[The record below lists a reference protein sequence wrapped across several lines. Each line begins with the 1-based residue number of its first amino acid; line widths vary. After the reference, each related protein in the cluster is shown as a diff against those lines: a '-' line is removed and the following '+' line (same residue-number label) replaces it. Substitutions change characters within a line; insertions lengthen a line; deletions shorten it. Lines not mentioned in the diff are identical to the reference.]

1 MNNSAKKTVRYSLIF
16 LGVLFTLLVA
26 APFFIDA
33 NQYKSLIVDQ
43 AEKATGRHIEIGQ
56 LHASLFPWVGLRIED
71 VHVAN
76 PKGFAAGDLLQVKS
90 LDVQV
95 AVLPLL
101 GGRYQIERFVLDTP
115 KVQLN
120 RAADGFN
127 NWEDLLPA
135 DAAQAGDKAAAASAT
150 VSGQATQQVPVTE
163 QQAGGGILAALSAQS
178 LHMNDGEVHFI
189 DAQSGQN
196 IHLTALNVEVDDV
209 QMQRPVALR
218 MSGKLG
224 GDEFSVDGM
233 VGPVADIAT
242 FDAAHLPIKGHIT
255 VPAASLSNLSELAS
269 ELQVLGEGTLGLD
282 IQLEQRP
289 NGVRV
294 MAGSLKLHAAHDLS
308 LDVKAQMPDVK
319 RMQIEQLLVRVDGIE
334 LADINGNLTDITSKL
349 RYQLRVN
356 TPELSRLQLSQWVPE
371 LQSMYAAH
379 PAPWKTIKLGMLAAG
394 DAQEVDIRDLQLLL
408 NGELVQV
415 SGNINFSAAPD
426 IRLRLAS
433 RLLHVDP
440 WLPMPAP
447 REASANAS
455 VAVVPA
461 GAAIQMDSMALI
473 PNAYA
478 ADSAQSGAR
487 TAGDAS
493 NARTGDTAVV
503 QGNDKQVEPDLR
515 FLKPWKI
522 AMVMQ
527 VDQLLLR
534 GLDIGRLRADVNGR
548 SGVINV
554 DPLRFELAGGRVEEQ
569 ASINVGVYP
578 ATWTE
583 SVKVRDVQL
592 RPVLTALADND
603 MLSGSL
609 QMDTRLGGRGLLPEA
624 ALERLN
630 GTGNVLLRDGSIKG
644 FDIGAMLRNI
654 QNLGQGSGEQK
665 KTDFSQMSGSFKIT
679 NGVAKND
686 DLFVASPLFRLT
698 GYGMVNLPAKKMDYH
713 LKPRLVGTAVG
724 QGDSEAVRKG
734 LEVPLHLVGP
744 LDKPQV
750 KLEVS
755 IESLLGNREAIRE
768 IIKDPK
774 AMLRGLLG
782 GALPGQ
788 PAGNQNAQPQ
798 AEPAPAEPQQQT
810 APPAQPARPLEQ
822 LLNQVLPRF

>member
-1 MNNSAKKTVRYSLIF
+1 MKNSAKKTVRYSLIF

-43 AEKATGRHIEIGQ
+43 AEKATGRHIQIGQ
-56 LHASLFPWVGLRIED
+56 LHVSLFPWVGLRIED
-71 VHVAN
+71 VHIAN

-101 GGRYQIERFVLDTP
+101 GGSYQIERFVLDTP
-115 KVQLN
+115 KVQLT

-135 DAAQAGDKAAAASAT
+135 DTVQAGDSAAVSTVSAT
-150 VSGQATQQVPVTE
+150 KQLETATELQA
-163 QQAGGGILAALSAQS
+163 AGGILAALSAQS
-178 LHMNDGEVHFI
+178 LHMNDGEVHFV
-189 DAQSGQN
+189 DVQSGQN
-196 IHLTALNVEVDDV
+196 IDLTALNVEVDDV

-218 MSGKLG
+218 ISGKLG
-224 GDEFSVDGM
+224 GDGFSLDGM
-233 VGPVADIAT
+233 VGPVGDIAA
-242 FDAAHLPIKGHIT
+242 FDATRLPIKGRLT
-255 VPAASLSNLSELAS
+255 VVAARLSNLSKLATGL
-269 ELQVLGEGTLGLD
+269 EALGEGTLGLD

-294 MAGSLKLHAAHDLS
+294 MAGALELQAAHVLS

-319 RMQIEQLLVRVDGIE
+319 RMQVEQLLVRLDGIE
-334 LADINGNLTDITSKL
+334 LADINGNLTDISSQM

-379 PAPWKTIKLGMLAAG
+379 PAPWKTVKLGMLAAG
-394 DAQEVDIRDLQLLL
+394 DMQEVDIRDLQLLL
-408 NGELVQV
+408 NGELVQI
-415 SGNINFSAAPD
+415 SGNINFAAAPD

-433 RLLHVDP
+433 RLLHADP
-440 WLPMPAP
+440 WLPQPAP
-447 REASANAS
+447 SDASTNTA
-455 VAVVPA
+455 VAIAPSVPA
-461 GAAIQMDSMALI
+461 IQLDSMTLIPKAFAAIS
-473 PNAYA
+473 
-478 ADSAQSGAR
+478 
-487 TAGDAS
+487 
-493 NARTGDTAVV
+493 GDTPVV
-503 QGNDKQVEPDLR
+503 QENAKPVEPDLR

-548 SGVINV
+548 KGVISI

-569 ASINVGVYP
+569 AKINTSVYP
-578 ATWTE
+578 VTWTE

-592 RPVLTALADND
+592 RPVLMALADTD

-624 ALERLN
+624 ATERLN
-630 GTGNVLLRDGSIKG
+630 GTGNMLLRDGSIKG
-644 FDIGAMLRNI
+644 FDIAAILRNI
-654 QNLGQGSGEQK
+654 QTLGKDGSEQK

-679 NGVAKND
+679 NGIAKND

-698 GYGMVNLPAKKMDYH
+698 GYGMVNLPAKQMDYH

-724 QGDSEAVRKG
+724 QGDTAVVRKG
-734 LEVPLHLVGP
+734 LEVPIRLVGP

-750 KLEVS
+750 QLEVS

-774 AMLRGLLG
+774 GMLRGILG
-782 GALPGQ
+782 GTLPGQ
-788 PAGNQNAQPQ
+788 PAGNQDAQ
-798 AEPAPAEPQQQT
+798 ADAAPADPQQQT
-810 APPAQPARPLEQ
+810 APPAQPARPLDQ
-822 LLNQVLPRF
+822 LLNQVLPGF

>member
-1 MNNSAKKTVRYSLIF
+1 MNISAKKTVRYSLIF
-16 LGVLFTLLVA
+16 LAVVCALLVA

-71 VHVAN
+71 VHIAN
-76 PKGFAAGDLLQVKS
+76 PKGFAKGDLLQVKS

-95 AVLPLL
+95 AFIPLL
-101 GGRYQIERFVLDTP
+101 GGKYQIERFVLDTP

-127 NWEDLLPA
+127 NWEDLLPR
-135 DAAQAGDKAAAASAT
+135 DAALAGDKTAAS
-150 VSGQATQQVPVTE
+150 SGTAQAPVVE

-178 LHMNDGEVHFI
+178 LHMNDGEVHFV

-196 IHLTALNVEVDDV
+196 IHLTALNIQVDDV

-218 MSGKLG
+218 ASGKLG
-224 GDEFSVDGM
+224 GDDFALDGM
-233 VGPVADIAT
+233 VGPVGAVSAL
-242 FDAAHLPIKGHIT
+242 DAAHLPFKGHLT
-255 VPAASLSNLSELAS
+255 VPAAGMANLSKLVSGLEA
-269 ELQVLGEGTLGLD
+269 LGEGTLGLD
-282 IQLEQRP
+282 VQFEQRP

-294 MAGSLKLHAAHDLS
+294 MAGSLNLHAAHDL
-308 LDVKAQMPDVK
+308 LLNVKAQMPDAK
-319 RMQIEQLLVRVDGIE
+319 RMQIEQLLARMDGVE
-334 LADINGNLTDITSKL
+334 LADVNGNLTGIGGAVQ
-349 RYQLRVN
+349 YQLRVN
-356 TPELSRLQLSQWVPE
+356 TPELTRLQLSQWLPE

-379 PAPWKTIKLGMLAAG
+379 PAPWKTLKLGMLVAG
-394 DAQEVDIRDLQLLL
+394 DTQAVDIRDLQLLL

-415 SGNINFSAAPD
+415 SGNINFAADPD

-433 RLLHVDP
+433 HLLHADP
-440 WLPMPAP
+440 WLPQPAAEGSGNSALAPAP
-447 REASANAS
+447 S
-455 VAVVPA
+455 VTAGPA
-461 GAAIQMDSMALI
+461 DGMALI
-473 PNAYA
+473 SDAH
-478 ADSAQSGAR
+478 
-487 TAGDAS
+487 AGDM
-493 NARTGDTAVV
+493 AVEKV
-503 QGNDKQVEPDLR
+503 EDKPVEPDLR

-522 AMVMQ
+522 AVVMQ

-548 SGVINV
+548 NGVISM

-592 RPVLTALADND
+592 QPVLKALSDND

-624 ALERLN
+624 AMARLN

-644 FDIGAMLRNI
+644 FDIAAMLRNI
-654 QNLGQGSGEQK
+654 QNLGMGSGEQK

-698 GYGMVNLPAKKMDYH
+698 GYGVVNLLSKQMDYH

-734 LEVPLHLVGP
+734 LEVPLRLIGP

-774 AMLRGLLG
+774 AVLRGLLG

-788 PAGNQNAQPQ
+788 PASNQGAQS
-798 AEPAPAEPQQQT
+798 PAPARTDPQQQT
-810 APPAQPARPLEQ
+810 PPPAQPAKPLEQ

>member
-1 MNNSAKKTVRYSLIF
+1 MKNSAKKTIRYSLIF
-16 LGVLFTLLVA
+16 LGVLFVLLVA

-56 LHASLFPWVGLRIED
+56 LHVSLFPWVGLRIED
-71 VHVAN
+71 VHIAN
-76 PKGFAAGDLLQVKS
+76 PKGFADGDLLQVKS

-101 GGRYQIERFVLDTP
+101 GGSYQIERFVLDTP

-135 DAAQAGDKAAAASAT
+135 DAAQSGDSAAASPGTASGSAT
-150 VSGQATQQVPVTE
+150 KQQVVATE
-163 QQAGGGILAALSAQS
+163 LQEGGGILAALSAQS
-178 LHMNDGEVHFI
+178 LHMNDGEVHFV

-218 MSGKLG
+218 ISGKLG
-224 GDEFSVDGM
+224 GDGFSVDGM
-233 VGPVADIAT
+233 VGPVGDIAT
-242 FDAAHLPIKGHIT
+242 FDAAHLPIKGRLT
-255 VPAASLSNLSELAS
+255 VPTVSLSNLSELAS
-269 ELQVLGEGTLGLD
+269 GLEALGEGTLGLD

-294 MAGSLKLHAAHDLS
+294 MAGSLKLHAAHNLS
-308 LDVKAQMPDVK
+308 LDVKAQMPDEK
-319 RMQIEQLLVRVDGIE
+319 RMQVEQLLVRLDGIE
-334 LADINGNLTDITSKL
+334 LADINGNVTGISSKM

-379 PAPWKTIKLGMLAAG
+379 PAPWKTVKLGMLAAG
-394 DAQEVDIRDLQLLL
+394 DTQEVDIRDLQLLL

-415 SGNINFSAAPD
+415 SGNINFAKAPD

-433 RLLHVDP
+433 RLLHADP
-440 WLPMPAP
+440 WLPQPAP
-447 REASANAS
+447 SEASANTS
-455 VAVVPA
+455 VAVAPSVTA
-461 GAAIQMDSMALI
+461 TMQVGASALI
-473 PNAYA
+473 SAAYA
-478 ADSAQSGAR
+478 ADSA
-487 TAGDAS
+487 
-493 NARTGDTAVV
+493 VV
-503 QGNDKQVEPDLR
+503 QENAKPIEPDLR

-548 SGVINV
+548 KGVISI

-569 ASINVGVYP
+569 AKINVSEYP

-592 RPVLTALADND
+592 QPVLKALSDND

-609 QMDTRLGGRGLLPEA
+609 QMDTRLGGKGLLPEA
-624 ALERLN
+624 AMERLS

-644 FDIGAMLRNI
+644 FDIAALLRNI
-654 QNLGQGSGEQK
+654 QTLGQSGGEQK

-679 NGVAKND
+679 YGIAKND

-698 GYGMVNLPAKKMDYH
+698 GYGMVNLPAKQMDYH

-724 QGDSEAVRKG
+724 QGDTAVVRKG
-734 LEVPLHLVGP
+734 LEVPIRLVGP

-750 KLEVS
+750 QLEVS

-774 AMLRGLLG
+774 GMLRGILG
-782 GALPGQ
+782 GTLPGR
-788 PAGNQNAQPQ
+788 PAANQNTQPQ
-798 AEPAPAEPQQQT
+798 AEAAPADPQQQT
-810 APPAQPARPLEQ
+810 APPAQPAKPLEQ